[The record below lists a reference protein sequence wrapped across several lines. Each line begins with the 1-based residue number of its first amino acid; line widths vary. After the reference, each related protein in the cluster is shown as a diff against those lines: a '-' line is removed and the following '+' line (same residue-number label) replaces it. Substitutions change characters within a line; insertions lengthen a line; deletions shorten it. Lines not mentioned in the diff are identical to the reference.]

1 METKVPRCDPCKM
14 GWGDSAAGGPGGE
27 AVGPVPHSQ
36 LSSQVVG
43 IWGKLYNH
51 KHAQD
56 IDAV

>member
-1 METKVPRCDPCKM
+1 M
-14 GWGDSAAGGPGGE
+14 GWGDSAAGDPGGE

-36 LSSQVVG
+36 LSSQVVE